1 MIITNNTFELY
12 DKVKVKE
19 ENVIGFIVFITPDN
33 KYTVESEDNTG
44 NIFYDLSENEIEK
57 VST

>member
-1 MIITNNTFELY
+1 MIITNNIIELY
-12 DKVKVKE
+12 DKVKLKK

-44 NIFYDLSENEIEK
+44 NIFYDLLENEIENL
-57 VST
+57 SA